1 MARIPHPPV
10 DVQSSCRAATLTELQ
25 ELNAAETADG
35 QAALALAAAIDSGR
49 SLMAVPA
56 MVKELRATLQALR
69 ERTPKAE
76 DGVDDF
82 TRRRR
87 DRLAQRIAASGQ

>member
-1 MARIPHPPV
+1 V
-10 DVQSSCRAATLTELQ
+10 DVDTSCRSVTLTELEALGAVQ
-25 ELNAAETADG
+25 TSEG
-35 QAALALAAAIDSGR
+35 QSALALAAAIDSGR

-56 MVKELRATLQALR
+56 MVKELRSTMDALR

-82 TRRRR
+82 SKRRRQ
-87 DRLAQRIAASGQ
+87 RLAGRIAAAGE